1 MELKVTLL
9 RCSIHSKENYARTEE
24 EEPACYLI
32 FCCNDD
38 DILRIDMSTGTL
50 LWFDALRAYVYNF
63 SIFNTWTCT
72 THHSLLLYYRE
83 WAVSTCGIFLF
94 PGGGKWCSMEWD
106 VTPTTPGWIIFVWT
120 IPLNL
125 HLHFWQTCSHWS
137 DFQKTVFIP
146 YLHFTNGPGPRD
158 ARMEGGRVWQM
169 RYLFISPVDFFYRFI
184 CFRSTLISF
193 IYFFPFKSIPRHSSV
208 VPPPAPQDYCGSND
222 TSRSSITGTIEW
234 FKPFL
239 VSDRA
244 SGELNV
250 AYSADPI
257 PVGVIASVTAFWRA
271 GSNVLRTDFFW
282 KVASACHNLFLFFVQ
297 CFIGLVLSFSFLASS

>member
-1 MELKVTLL
+1 MYFCVCIIFLYLTLVL
-9 RCSIHSKENYARTEE
+9 NRRDS
-24 EEPACYLI
+24 
-32 FCCNDD
+32 
-38 DILRIDMSTGTL
+38 
-50 LWFDALRAYVYNF
+50 V
-63 SIFNTWTCT
+63 T
-72 THHSLLLYYRE
+72 THFYCMKKSIVNILYLSISLVFHRKRKVVQLDYFWLNYPFKF
-83 WAVSTCGIFLF
+83 TLTFIFLADMF
-94 PGGGKWCSMEWD
+94 SLKWLSENCFHSISSFYKWPWAGMH
-106 VTPTTPGWIIFVWT
+106 GWKQVESDKCDTFSSLQWT
-120 IPLNL
+120 
-125 HLHFWQTCSHWS
+125 SS
-137 DFQKTVFIP
+137 
-146 YLHFTNGPGPRD
+146 
-158 ARMEGGRVWQM
+158 
-169 RYLFISPVDFFYRFI
+169 YRFI

-193 IYFFPFKSIPRHSSV
+193 IYFFLFKSIPRHSSV

-239 VSDRA
+239 VLGRA

-282 KVASACHNLFLFFVQ
+282 KVASACQILFLFFIQ